1 MYLGVQWRKYF
12 FRTAAPGS
20 AVFPW
25 FKMMFWDVFTDVLL
39 HSQRHFDSFA
49 CDSCQFHWS
58 TPHLSKTLEKQ
69 NKTKKTNK
77 NHISRLFGRG
87 GPAKTLCV
95 FLFFPRFFWFW
106 SLSAICTLLYICRS
120 VSSCVQAC
128 RNLSFNHCS
137 YEHTGSED
145 QDRVFQFWNV
155 RTCPT

>member
-25 FKMMFWDVFTDVLL
+25 FKMIFWDVFTDVLL
-39 HSQRHFDSFA
+39 RSQRHFDSFA
-49 CDSCQFHWS
+49 CDSCQFPWS
-58 TPHLSKTLEKQ
+58 NPHLLKTLETQ
-69 NKTKKTNK
+69 NKTKNKKTNK
-77 NHISRLFGRG
+77 NTISRLFGRG
-87 GPAKTLCV
+87 GPAKTLC
-95 FLFFPRFFWFW
+95 FLFAFSTFFLVLVTF
-106 SLSAICTLLYICRS
+106 SLYICRS

-145 QDRVFQFWNV
+145 QDCVFQFWNV
-155 RTCPT
+155 RPCPR